1 MSGRRLNR
9 RLKRLQR
16 TLLKPRYGA
25 ATSMLFV
32 SFKLRPFTGQQIA
45 AWDPALSKVSWTIR
59 VIGPIIAIAIAAF
72 AGATALFIILDSYF
86 DLSESLEKLTQLVKH
101 LSRRI

>member
-1 MSGRRLNR
+1 MSNRRLNR

-25 ATSMLFV
+25 ATSILFV

-59 VIGPIIAIAIAAF
+59 VIGPIIAAAKLHLQ
-72 AGATALFIILDSYF
+72 G
-86 DLSESLEKLTQLVKH
+86 SL
-101 LSRRI
+101 R

>member
-1 MSGRRLNR
+1 MSSRRLNR

-25 ATSMLFV
+25 LTSILFV

-59 VIGPIIAIAIAAF
+59 VIAPIIAITIAAF
-72 AGATALFIILDSYF
+72 AGATALIIMLDSYF
-86 DLSESLEKLTQLVKH
+86 DLSESLDKVTQLLQH
-101 LSRRI
+101 LYK